1 MRKNCFLLSLITAL
15 LGSSA
20 TSATRLRRQAANGD
34 DEAQTKSNHLTNL
47 NSGRGG
53 LRGRGL
59 FNIIDISRGY
69 DAQAHEDLNS
79 ISENVELISE
89 IETGGPFVVGP
100 EIFVDGKMGRSGS
113 DLQGLEEE
121 STKRIIGGRN
131 ADPHPFHSMLLLRYG
146 GSWRWAGCGATLV
159 SNCHVVTAAHCAAD
173 PTNPLGAVFVNAHR
187 PYQENLGLPFH
198 FSPVEHVTRHAGY
211 NSTNNAH
218 DIAVVKMAQCLDTTQ
233 FPPAIPANPDLVLPS
248 DLMADILGFG
258 KLSEQGNL
266 FENTQ
271 ALQIA
276 HVPIIPP
283 DTCKEY
289 YGEKIKT
296 DMFCGGYAMG
306 GIDACQGDSGSS
318 MTYVNHES
326 NSTVLIGVVSWGVGC
341 GRSNSPGVYSSV
353 QYHYGWLA
361 RQICRDADTIAP
373 WCSTYDFD
381 APTLA
386 PTAAPTVVSQ
396 DGKQKDEKDKD
407 KNKEKEE
414 KEKDRTSATFYAPP
428 SSSTAVTI
436 NRSYD
441 TTSNAHVIASAPQE
455 EQPNVQFWDPITSH
469 SVCKASGSECRW
481 GDECCSGVCQEAS
494 LNNGGAKLCLSTN
507 DSITT
512 SSNQRR
518 KETHG
523 VRVTKRSKH

>member
-1 MRKNCFLLSLITAL
+1 MRKNCYLLSLITAL
-15 LGSSA
+15 LGCPA
-20 TSATRLRRQAANGD
+20 ANATRLRQQVVNGD
-34 DEAQTKSNHLTNL
+34 EKTQTESSHLTHP
-47 NSGRGG
+47 NSGRG

-69 DAQAHEDLNS
+69 DAQAHGDLDT
-79 ISENVELISE
+79 ISESVEVISE

-100 EIFVDGKMGRSGS
+100 EIFVNGKSGRSGNY
-113 DLQGLEEE
+113 LAGMEEE

-187 PYQENLGLPFH
+187 PYQENLGVPFH

-248 DLMADILGFG
+248 NLMADILGFG

-276 HVPIIPP
+276 HIPIIPP
-283 DTCKEY
+283 DICKEY
-289 YGEKIKT
+289 YGEKIKN

-318 MTYVNHES
+318 MTYVSQEN

-386 PTAAPTVVSQ
+386 PTVAPTVASQ
-396 DGKQKDEKDKD
+396 DGKQKEEKEKD
-407 KNKEKEE
+407 KNKEKEN
-414 KEKDRTSATFYAPP
+414 KEKDRSSATFYA
-428 SSSTAVTI
+428 SSSSI
-436 NRSYD
+436 NRSY
-441 TTSNAHVIASAPQE
+441 SNINANTHVIAAAQE
-455 EQPNVQFWDPITSH
+455 EQPSVQFWDPISTP
-469 SVCKASGSECRW
+469 SVCKSLGSECW
-481 GDECCSGVCQEAS
+481 QGDECCSGVCQQAS
-494 LNNGGAKLCLSTN
+494 INNGGTKLCLSTS
-507 DSITT
+507 DSTAT
-512 SSNQRR
+512 SNQRR

-523 VRVTKRSKH
+523 IRVTKRSKH